1 METVM
6 RTQKMSTE
14 NRDILNLRTPKEDY
28 RNEVRL
34 FQLLASKDTVD
45 TSFAAHQKLRPS
57 LCPASNDTQP
67 RLFSLLVTK
76 PLHARIPSS
85 SVKDE
90 VFMSCERKR
99 QEIKDINI
107 TNRFGYYDNSGL
119 FAKKLSAFL
128 AQLQVF

>member
-1 METVM
+1 MHTP
-6 RTQKMSTE
+6 KMSTE
-14 NRDILNLRTPKEDY
+14 NRAILNFKTSKEDY

-34 FQLLASKDTVD
+34 FHLLASL
-45 TSFAAHQKLRPS
+45 AAHQKLRPS

-90 VFMSCERKR
+90 VFMSCERKQ
-99 QEIKDINI
+99 QEITNI
-107 TNRFGYYDNSGL
+107 TITARFGYDDNSEL
-119 FAKKLSAFL
+119 FAKNLSAFH
-128 AQLQVF
+128 AQLQAFSTTFH